1 MAEELRPI
9 QERFAELMKDK
20 AQLDELMKQGREK
33 AAYVARRTMDK
44 ALKKMGF
51 VLSK

>member
-1 MAEELRPI
+1 MRPI

-20 AQLDELMKQGREK
+20 AHLDDLMKQGREK

-44 ALKKMGF
+44 TLKKMGF